1 MRRWLA
7 ILLLVPAFGSAA
19 DLRSVTVD
27 KIDDTYVMR
36 SEVFFDA
43 GIEHM
48 YAVLLDWDLSTEFS
62 SVVVESRNLA
72 PDDRGRPRYYTRN
85 EACVAFFCKS
95 FEREGVIEHEPYKFI
110 EAAVYPDKSDFHFS
124 NERWTF
130 REEGAGTVVIYDIEF
145 SPKFFVPPLIG
156 PYMIKRKLKSG
167 SGDAIDRIEA
177 IAQEFQAGVR

>member
-1 MRRWLA
+1 MRRWILV
-7 ILLLVPAFGSAA
+7 LLLVPALAPAA
-19 DLRSVTVD
+19 VLRSVTVD

-36 SEVFFDA
+36 SEVFFAA

-72 PDDRGRPRYYTRN
+72 PDEQGRPRYYTRN

-110 EAAVYPDKSDFHFS
+110 EAAVYPEKSDFHFS

-130 REEGAGTVVIYDIEF
+130 REEGDGTVVIYDIEF